1 MFLPLIPRGCALSRS
16 ETTQDSENGIPGLSF
31 SSAALHGET
40 NGLYAPINRAVNE
53 IKTPQL
59 PLGENAAVAT
69 GAQ

>member
-1 MFLPLIPRGCALSRS
+1 MFSPLISRGYALSRS
-16 ETTQDSENGIPGLSF
+16 DMTQDGENTIPGLSF
-31 SSAALHGET
+31 SSAPLPGEI
-40 NGLYAPINRAVNE
+40 NGVYAPINRAVNE

>member
-1 MFLPLIPRGCALSRS
+1 MV
-16 ETTQDSENGIPGLSF
+16 QDAENTIPGLSF
-31 SSAALHGET
+31 SSGPLPEGL
-40 NGLYAPINRAVNE
+40 NGVYAPINRAVSE

>member
-1 MFLPLIPRGCALSRS
+1 M
-16 ETTQDSENGIPGLSF
+16 TQDGENTIPGLSF
-31 SSAALHGET
+31 SSAPLPGEI
-40 NGLYAPINRAVNE
+40 NGVYAPINRAVNE

>member
-1 MFLPLIPRGCALSRS
+1 VATRFSRS
-16 ETTQDSENGIPGLSF
+16 ETTQDGENGIPGLSF
-31 SSAALHGET
+31 LNAPLHGGT
-40 NGLYAPINRAVNE
+40 NGVYATINRAVNE

>member
-1 MFLPLIPRGCALSRS
+1 MLLPLISRGCVLSRS
-16 ETTQDSENGIPGLSF
+16 ETQDNENGIPGLSF
-31 SSAALHGET
+31 SSTALLGET